1 MPPKSQWVLLCEQ
14 APGCE
19 DGREELFWE
28 QLGYL
33 QGLSKGFGTGKR
45 HKGFPHRFKTT
56 INVVDATTIKL
67 VAQCMDWAKHRRRK
81 AAAKCHMRL
90 DLQSLLPR
98 FAIIDTAKENDA
110 KRARELCG
118 GLRAGEIVL
127 FDKAYVDFSH
137 LHEMTQRG
145 VYFVSRAKDN
155 LAYRCVKH
163 LQKKPQGK
171 ILRDDL
177 IVLKTPASRQDY
189 PLRLRR
195 VEALVEVKGKEVV
208 MVFLTNNLTGA
219 PSSVCELYRC
229 RWSIETFFREI
240 KQTLNL
246 CDFLGH
252 SANAVRWQV
261 WTALL
266 LYVLMRFQAY
276 LSRWEHSFTRLF
288 TMVRGVVW
296 DRFDVRAL
304 LDFYGTAGRRF
315 RMCAAPQQ
323 AYLPG
328 FG

>member
-1 MPPKSQWVLLCEQ
+1 
-14 APGCE
+14 
-19 DGREELFWE
+19 
-28 QLGYL
+28 
-33 QGLSKGFGTGKR
+33 
-45 HKGFPHRFKTT
+45 
-56 INVVDATTIKL
+56 
-67 VAQCMDWAKHRRRK
+67 MDWAKHRRRK

-137 LHEMTQRG
+137 LHEMPQRG

-155 LAYRCVKH
+155 LAYRCVKR
-163 LQKKPQGK
+163 LQKKPQEK

-208 MVFLTNNLTGA
+208 MVFLIAPDSIPRSLLRTFNFEIWKLKCLGACPEDLYPTTSQGLRAVCVSFTAAAGASRPFSARSNKPLTCVIFSVTA
-219 PSSVCELYRC
+219 PTPCAGRYGR
-229 RWSIETFFREI
+229 
-240 KQTLNL
+240 
-246 CDFLGH
+246 
-252 SANAVRWQV
+252 
-261 WTALL
+261 ALL

-288 TMVRGVVW
+288 TMVRGGGMGSLRCARLTGFLW
-296 DRFDVRAL
+296 DSRQTFSNVRCPATGL
-304 LDFYGTAGRRF
+304 FTGFWVAFCGTANDLTEDKISF
-315 RMCAAPQQ
+315 
-323 AYLPG
+323 
-328 FG
+328 

>member
-1 MPPKSQWVLLCEQ
+1 
-14 APGCE
+14 
-19 DGREELFWE
+19 
-28 QLGYL
+28 
-33 QGLSKGFGTGKR
+33 
-45 HKGFPHRFKTT
+45 
-56 INVVDATTIKL
+56 
-67 VAQCMDWAKHRRRK
+67 MDWAKHRRRK

-155 LAYRCVKH
+155 LAYRCVKR

-266 LYVLMRFQAY
+266 LYVLMRFQLR
-276 LSRWEHSFTRLF
+276 LSKPLGTQFHALVYDGAGGGMGSLRCARLTGFLWDSSADVFECALPRNRLIYRVLGSFL
-288 TMVRGVVW
+288 W
-296 DRFDVRAL
+296 DSK
-304 LDFYGTAGRRF
+304 
-315 RMCAAPQQ
+315 
-323 AYLPG
+323 
-328 FG
+328 

>member
-1 MPPKSQWVLLCEQ
+1 
-14 APGCE
+14 
-19 DGREELFWE
+19 
-28 QLGYL
+28 
-33 QGLSKGFGTGKR
+33 
-45 HKGFPHRFKTT
+45 
-56 INVVDATTIKL
+56 
-67 VAQCMDWAKHRRRK
+67 MDWAKHRRRK

-155 LAYRCVKH
+155 LAYRCVKR

-288 TMVRGVVW
+288 TMVRGG
-296 DRFDVRAL
+296 
-304 LDFYGTAGRRF
+304 YGIAS
-315 RMCAAPQQ
+315 MCAPYWISMGQQ
-323 AYLPG
+323 ADVFECALPRNRLIYRVLG
-328 FG
+328 SFLWDSK

>member
-1 MPPKSQWVLLCEQ
+1 M
-14 APGCE
+14 
-19 DGREELFWE
+19 
-28 QLGYL
+28 
-33 QGLSKGFGTGKR
+33 
-45 HKGFPHRFKTT
+45 
-56 INVVDATTIKL
+56 
-67 VAQCMDWAKHRRRK
+67 
-81 AAAKCHMRL
+81 
-90 DLQSLLPR
+90 
-98 FAIIDTAKENDA
+98 
-110 KRARELCG
+110 
-118 GLRAGEIVL
+118 
-127 FDKAYVDFSH
+127 
-137 LHEMTQRG
+137 
-145 VYFVSRAKDN
+145 
-155 LAYRCVKH
+155 
-163 LQKKPQGK
+163 QKKPQGK

-288 TMVRGVVW
+288 TMVPGMGALRCARLTGFLW
-296 DRFDVRAL
+296 DSK
-304 LDFYGTAGRRF
+304 RRF
-315 RMCAAPQQ
+315 RMCACNRLI
-323 AYLPG
+323 YRVSGSHLWDSK
-328 FG
+328 

>member
-1 MPPKSQWVLLCEQ
+1 MLTHCGNNVRNRYS
-14 APGCE
+14 GCVFSVK
-19 DGREELFWE
+19 DIVPVPLKTSRNR
-28 QLGYL
+28 
-33 QGLSKGFGTGKR
+33 FGTGKR

-155 LAYRCVKH
+155 LAYRCVKR

-208 MVFLTNNLTGA
+208 MVFLIAPGSIPRSLLRTFNFEIWKLKCLGA
-219 PSSVCELYRC
+219 CPEDLYPTTSQGLRAVC
-229 RWSIETFFREI
+229 
-240 KQTLNL
+240 
-246 CDFLGH
+246 
-252 SANAVRWQV
+252 V
-261 WTALL
+261 
-266 LYVLMRFQAY
+266 
-276 LSRWEHSFTRLF
+276 SFTAAAGASRPFSARSNKPLTCVIF
-288 TMVRGVVW
+288 SVT
-296 DRFDVRAL
+296 AP
-304 LDFYGTAGRRF
+304 TPCAGRYGRPYCS
-315 RMCAAPQQ
+315 MC
-323 AYLPG
+323 
-328 FG
+328 